1 MSATL
6 KIDEHIIKIV
16 GVFSY
21 DSKKDI
27 IRFKASGFDSM
38 KIVELPSDQVLTN
51 FKMTKSDIVEGTRK
65 SYKNTYY
72 KEFRGLMLTGE
83 GDDNQPV
90 GVEKKAI
97 KPFIRKAKFQEILK
111 KGDQQGNFIEL
122 PFVTN
127 EQELFLFPDGI
138 GIFSIS
144 VDIVESTIG
153 NASDITNQLRF
164 FNSKIYTPKGELEFH
179 EWITSNVLSGISLV
193 GDKIEADEYSGSK
206 FKVYS
211 VYDIP
216 EQLESESYNRDH
228 LLFELGTSSRLGT
241 IHNNDFNSPSSEYYK
256 MLMKDNKL
264 SAFNNYEGLA
274 LLDSFTVIG
283 TKNLKSLESNY
294 ISYNTWNR
302 TYFSIYIFN
311 LYVRYNLF
319 RYNAQFLNDPVKYRD
334 KFEYFLNHYNFKH
347 ISFNFLP
354 NMIFTKMR
362 VSLGVED
369 EIEQFEKRL
378 KNLAQSIQEQQEKKQ
393 AFLLTLISVISAFDA
408 VGPILD
414 GINNVQQKTG
424 LSPIGFYSL
433 LTIAL
438 IIALNFLIQYL
449 FPLNYG
455 NYKRKL
461 KKRFEKRKVS
471 NKSNPH

>member
-1 MSATL
+1 MSVAL

-21 DSKKDI
+21 DIKKDI
-27 IRFKASGFDSM
+27 VRFRASGFESM
-38 KIVELPSDQVLTN
+38 KIVELPSDQVLAN
-51 FKMTKSDIVEGTRK
+51 FKMTKSDVVDGTRK

-97 KPFIRKAKFQEILK
+97 KPFSRKKKFQELLK
-111 KGDQQGNFIEL
+111 KRDNQGNFIEL

-144 VDIVESTIG
+144 VELVENTIG
-153 NASDITNQLRF
+153 RASDLTNQLRS
-164 FNSKIYTPKGELEFH
+164 FNTKIFTSKGELEFH
-179 EWITSNVLSGISLV
+179 KWITEHVLSGISFV

-211 VYDIP
+211 IFDISEKP
-216 EQLESESYNRDH
+216 ESYNRDD
-228 LLFELGTSSRLGT
+228 LLYELGTSSRIGT
-241 IHNNDFNSPSSEYYK
+241 IQNNDFNSPSSEYYD
-256 MLMKDNKL
+256 LMMNDNKL
-264 SAFNNYEGLA
+264 SAFKNYEGLA

-283 TKNLKSLESNY
+283 TNNLKSLDSNY

-319 RYNAQFLNDPVKYRD
+319 RFNAQFIVDPVKYKN
-334 KFEYFLNHYNFKH
+334 KFENFLNHYNFKH

-354 NMIFTKMR
+354 NMIFAKMR

-414 GINNVQQKTG
+414 GINNVQHISG
-424 LSPIGFYSL
+424 FSPIGFYGL
-433 LTIAL
+433 LTIVL
-438 IIALNFLIQYL
+438 LIALNFLIQYL

-455 NYKRKL
+455 KHKRKL
-461 KKRFEKRKVS
+461 KKRFEKQNVS
-471 NKSNPH
+471 NKSKAD

>member
-21 DSKKDI
+21 DIKKDI
-27 IRFKASGFDSM
+27 VKFKSSGFDSM
-38 KIVELPSDQVLTN
+38 KIVELPSDQVLAN
-51 FKMTKSDIVEGTRK
+51 FKMTKSDVVDGTRK

-97 KPFIRKAKFQEILK
+97 KPFSRKKKFQETLK
-111 KGDQQGNFIEL
+111 KRDHQGNFIEL

-144 VDIVESTIG
+144 VELVENTIG
-153 NASDITNQLRF
+153 RASDLTNQLRS
-164 FNSKIYTPKGELEFH
+164 FNTKIFTSKGEFEFH
-179 EWITSNVLSGISLV
+179 QWITENVLSGISLV

-211 VYDIP
+211 IFDIS
-216 EQLESESYNRDH
+216 EQPGSYNRDH

-241 IHNNDFNSPSSEYYK
+241 IQNNDFNSPSSEYYD
-256 MLMKDNKL
+256 MLMQDNKL

-283 TKNLKSLESNY
+283 TNNLKSLDSNY

-334 KFEYFLNHYNFKH
+334 KFEYFLNHFNFKH

-354 NMIFTKMR
+354 NMIFAKMR

-408 VGPILD
+408 VGPIVE
-414 GINNVQQKTG
+414 GINNVQQKSG
-424 LSPIGFYSL
+424 LSPIGFYGL
-433 LTIAL
+433 MAIVI
-438 IIALNFLIQYL
+438 IIALNFLVQYL
-449 FPLNYG
+449 FPLLYDNF
-455 NYKRKL
+455 KRKL
-461 KKRFEKRKVS
+461 KKRFGKRKVS
-471 NKSNPH
+471 NKSKAD